1 MSNLD
6 FFIIITHVTLVLCRV
21 QYSCSSAPFFASV
34 LDQALKKPFEIEKL
48 RRSQKECAKKA
59 CQFSNDGK
67 PGYGYKI
74 PYGPLYMLIVTGI
87 QTVVSQNYLLAD

>member
-1 MSNLD
+1 MYSD
-6 FFIIITHVTLVLCRV
+6 YTV
-21 QYSCSSAPFFASV
+21 QYSCSSVPFFASV

-48 RRSQKECAKKA
+48 RRSQKEWA
-59 CQFSNDGK
+59 NDGK

-87 QTVVSQNYLLAD
+87 QTVVSQNYLLED